1 MEIRVNTAKELREIA
16 RKFASGKLQRVMIV
30 GPPGQ
35 GKTETIKR
43 ALGQKG
49 YLNVRGRTTAISFY
63 EELYDH
69 RDLPVLLDDTAE
81 MLLDINVQ
89 EMLRDLTETT
99 ATRRVSWRTQ
109 SKSLEEK
116 GIQKAFVTRSP
127 VCVLANKLGTGGVWP
142 ALNSRCLR
150 WRVEFDWPELVAET
164 RRQGWFKD
172 DEILEYALKFA
183 RCQPDLRLFEKA
195 ADLKRAKLG
204 DWRELFEVEVTEPE
218 KAIQTI
224 SADPDLNTEAKVR
237 RFVAEGHGSR
247 ATYFR
252 RIKKLGVVSSETGV
266 AS

>member
-1 MEIRVNTAKELREIA
+1 MRLTTAKDLRKIA
-16 RKFASGKLQRVMIV
+16 RKFVSGELERVMIV

-35 GKTETIKR
+35 GKTETIKS

-49 YLNVRGRTTAISFY
+49 YLYLRGRTTAISLY

-81 MLLDINVQ
+81 MLLDTNVQ

-109 SKSLEEK
+109 SKYLDEK
-116 GIQKAFVTRSP
+116 GIQKSFVTRSP

-150 WRVEFDWPELVAET
+150 WRVEFDWAELVAET
-164 RRQGWFKD
+164 RRVGWFRD
-172 DEILEYALKFA
+172 DEILDYARNHA
-183 RCQPDLRLFEKA
+183 RCQPDLRHFDKA
-195 ADLKRAKLG
+195 AVLRNAKLG
-204 DWRELFEVEVTEPE
+204 DWRQLFEAEKIEPE
-218 KAIQTI
+218 AAIQSI
-224 SADPDLNTEAKVR
+224 CSDPDLSTKDKVR
-237 RFVAEGHGSR
+237 HFVAGGHGSR

-252 RIKKLGVVSSETGV
+252 RVKKLGIVSSETGV

>member
-1 MEIRVNTAKELREIA
+1 MRLTTTKELRKIA
-16 RKFASGKLQRVMIV
+16 RKFASGELERVMIV

-49 YLNVRGRTTAISFY
+49 YLCLRGRTTAMSFY
-63 EELYDH
+63 EELHDH
-69 RDLPVLLDDTAE
+69 CDMPVVLDDTAE
-81 MLLDINVQ
+81 MLLDTNVQ

-99 ATRRVSWRTQ
+99 RTRRVSWRTQ
-109 SKSLEEK
+109 SKHLEEK
-116 GIQKAFVTRSP
+116 GIPKSFVTRSP

-150 WRVEFDWPELVAET
+150 WRVEFEWPELVAET
-164 RRQGWFKD
+164 RRQGWFSD
-172 DEILEYALKFA
+172 EEILEYALKFA
-183 RCQPDLRLFEKA
+183 RCQPDLRFFEKA
-195 ADLKRAKLG
+195 AALKKAKLA
-204 DWRELFEVEVTEPE
+204 DWRELFEAEVTEPE
-218 KAIQTI
+218 KVIQAIC
-224 SADPDLNTEAKVR
+224 SDPDLSTEDKVR

-252 RIKKLGVVSSETGV
+252 RVKKLGGVSSETGV